1 MWLLP
6 HMLARVIC
14 GSAGAVWVMF
24 FGGVAQPRHF
34 FIEVIPVFRKV
45 WIAMLTVLT
54 VVFIVTLLI
63 LSKPKPTVWMT
74 DQEVDALVYQD
85 MLEKGF
91 IDPTTGEIN

>member
-1 MWLLP
+1 
-6 HMLARVIC
+6 
-14 GSAGAVWVMF
+14 
-24 FGGVAQPRHF
+24 
-34 FIEVIPVFRKV
+34 
-45 WIAMLTVLT
+45 MLTVLT